1 MLLRQRNKKHKQM
14 KKILI
19 LTFTLFSLS
28 ISAQK
33 INWMSFEEAVKAQ
46 KVAPKKIF
54 IDAYTVWCGPCK
66 MLDKN
71 TFSNPDLIAYMNQ
84 NYYAVKFNAEG
95 NDTINFKGKTYTNPG
110 FNPNSNGRN
119 SSHELASYFG
129 VRAYPTLLF
138 LDEETN
144 FITPLTGYRTPT
156 QLELYLKMFKNDDY
170 KNIKTQEEFNAYS
183 SNFKYEFKE

>member
-1 MLLRQRNKKHKQM
+1 M

-19 LTFTLFSLS
+19 LAIVLFSLS

-33 INWMSFEEAVKAQ
+33 INWMSLEEAVKSQ
-46 KVAPKKIF
+46 KITPKKIF

-66 MLDKN
+66 LLDKN
-71 TFSNPDLIAYMNQ
+71 TFSNPDLIAYMNK

-95 NDTINFKGKTYTNPG
+95 NETVTFKGTKYTNPN

-119 SSHELASYFG
+119 SVHELASYFG

-138 LDEETN
+138 LDEEAN
-144 FITPLTGYRTPT
+144 FITPLSGYRTPT

-170 KNIKTQEEFNAYS
+170 KNLKTQEEFNTYS
-183 SNFKYEFKE
+183 SNFKFEFKE

>member
-1 MLLRQRNKKHKQM
+1 M

-19 LTFTLFSLS
+19 LTIILFSLS

-33 INWMSFEEAVKAQ
+33 INWMSLEEAVKAQ
-46 KVAPKKIF
+46 KVTPKKIF

-66 MLDKN
+66 LLDKN
-71 TFSNPDLIAYMNQ
+71 TFSNPDLIAYMNK

-95 NDTINFKGKTYTNPG
+95 NETVNFKGNKYTNPN

-119 SSHELASYFG
+119 SVHELASYFG

-138 LDEETN
+138 LDEEAN

-156 QLELYLKMFKNDDY
+156 QLELYLKMFKNDHY
-170 KNIKTQEEFNAYS
+170 KNLKTQEEFNAYS
-183 SNFKYEFKE
+183 SKFKYEFKE

>member
-1 MLLRQRNKKHKQM
+1 M

-19 LTFTLFSLS
+19 FTITLVSLS
-28 ISAQK
+28 LSAQQ
-33 INWMSFEEAVKAQ
+33 INWMSFEEAVNAQ
-46 KVAPKKIF
+46 KVTPKKIF
-54 IDAYTVWCGPCK
+54 VDAYTIWCGPCK

-71 TFSNPDLIAYMNQ
+71 TFSNPDLVEYMNQ

-95 NDTINFKGKTYTNPG
+95 NDTVNFKGNKFTNPG

-119 SSHELASYFG
+119 SVHELSTFFG

-138 LDEETN
+138 LDEKTN
-144 FITPLTGYRTPT
+144 FITPLTGYRTPN
-156 QLELYLKMFKNDDY
+156 QLELYLKMFHSDDY
-170 KNIKTQEEFNAYS
+170 KNLKTQEEFDAYS